1 MASSVKHASGSA
13 SEAIA
18 CPHCASLRKGLVS
31 GTDWAALLSHVAAA
45 DAFEL
50 FGLAPAYALD
60 ERGLADSSRAIHR
73 NIHPDRM
80 PRGDEAAQDFALRAS
95 AIVNQALATLKD
107 PRLRAEH
114 LLARSGGKS
123 ASEDKQVPPGLLSE
137 MMMIREE
144 LEEARGP
151 HDAATLERIK
161 TEAIRRRDETEAK
174 IAELCAKLTSAGAD
188 LDGVRSSLRMQLNA
202 MKYNANLVSELE
214 APAAA
219 RP

>member
-1 MASSVKHASGSA
+1 MAMPVKHANDAATGA
-13 SEAIA
+13 TA
-18 CPHCASLRKGLVS
+18 CARCASLRTGLPP
-31 GTDWAALLSHVAAA
+31 GTDWAALLSHLADT

-50 FGLAPAYALD
+50 FGLSPAYALD
-60 ERGLADSSRAIHR
+60 DRKLADAARAIHR

-114 LLARSGGKS
+114 LLVRAGGRS
-123 ASEDKQVPPGLLSE
+123 ASEDRVTPPGLLAE

-144 LEEARGP
+144 LEEARAAN
-151 HDAATLERIK
+151 DAATLARIR
-161 TEAIRRRDETEAK
+161 ADALRRRDETEAN
-174 IAELCAKLTSAGAD
+174 ITELCENLAD
-188 LDGVRSSLRMQLNA
+188 GHNLDAVRSSLRMQLNA
-202 MKYNANLVSELE
+202 MKYHENLVKELE
-214 APAAA
+214 TPAG